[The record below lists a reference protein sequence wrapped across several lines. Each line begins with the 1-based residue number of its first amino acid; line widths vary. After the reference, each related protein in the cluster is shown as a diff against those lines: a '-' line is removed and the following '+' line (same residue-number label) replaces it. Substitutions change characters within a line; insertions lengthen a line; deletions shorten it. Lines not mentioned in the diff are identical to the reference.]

1 MFPRISGQFVATV
14 FLAALLIITFFYYIF
29 PKYDYIFN
37 KISTLLGMFMYILI
51 ILAILCI
58 SISIIRSI
66 IK

>member
-37 KISTLLGMFMYILI
+37 KVSTLLGMFMYILI